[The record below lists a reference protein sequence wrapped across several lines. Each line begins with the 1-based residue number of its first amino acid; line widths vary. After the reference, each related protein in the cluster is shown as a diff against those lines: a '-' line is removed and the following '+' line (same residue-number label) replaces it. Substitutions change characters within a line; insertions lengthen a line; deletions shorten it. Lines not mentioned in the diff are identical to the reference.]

1 MTIDEGEIQSRIRT
15 HVKFTEHARL
25 AMRDDNLTTFDVL
38 QAIKNFEIIEEY
50 PDAKPFPACLILCWL
65 RGKKP
70 LHMVCALPEHVDML
84 IIVTMYIP
92 SKEEWSDYRRRR
104 K

>member
-70 LHMVCALPEHVDML
+70 LHMVCALPEQVDML